1 MAVISLGG
9 IVISDSL
16 RVAGDKFDEAI
27 MDYIKKEFN
36 LMIGERTAENI
47 KMEVG
52 AAFPEARHSKMNIR
66 GRDLLTGLP
75 KNVEVTT
82 EQISKALAPSV
93 VQIVDCV
100 KDVLEKCPPEL
111 ASDIMDHGIILTG
124 GGAMLYGLDELIR
137 KETQISTSLAEDP
150 LTCVAL
156 GTGRA
161 LENID
166 KLDSKKSI
174 AFWT

>member
-1 MAVISLGG
+1 
-9 IVISDSL
+9 
-16 RVAGDKFDEAI
+16 

-75 KNVEVTT
+75 KNIEVTT
-82 EQISKALAPSV
+82 EQISSALTPSV

-100 KDVLEKCPPEL
+100 KEVLEKCPPEL

-174 AFWT
+174 AFWK